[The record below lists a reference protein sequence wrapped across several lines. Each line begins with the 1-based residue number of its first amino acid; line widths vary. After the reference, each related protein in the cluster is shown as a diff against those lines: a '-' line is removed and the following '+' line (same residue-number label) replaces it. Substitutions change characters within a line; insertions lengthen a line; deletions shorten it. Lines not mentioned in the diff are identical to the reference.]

1 MSRVVKGLE
10 GEKDETFAENGK
22 GEWLGVESRMLLE
35 EARLRLAI
43 EVVTTVDRY
52 KEMRGRRR

>member
-10 GEKDETFAENGK
+10 GEKDETFAENDK

-43 EVVTTVDRY
+43 EVQGKSLLDMQCS
-52 KEMRGRRR
+52 KN